1 MLHLRIPPGIRRYL
15 AAHVRP
21 ATPLQV
27 SRPKAVMAIQLT
39 ALLLKIPLS
48 ALFIYVWNLPLP
60 LGMGP

>member
-1 MLHLRIPPGIRRYL
+1 
-15 AAHVRP
+15 
-21 ATPLQV
+21 
-27 SRPKAVMAIQLT
+27 MAIQLT

>member
-1 MLHLRIPPGIRRYL
+1 L